1 MVDMGVSEHESMSR
15 DIVQTQSWHEDN
27 QPCSIEHLNQIVQAA
42 LTQPHRNSRRTYTIW
57 LPLNEQEPIR
67 SDWQNLLDE
76 NQEDYGSYIGEGDKV
91 NQTFTHV
98 KTTMVWVDTVHQ
110 GGWEETIGDGS
121 YSWIEPAETKEQFW
135 APDHSHRRRYPSII
149 LSCQAAARKAVDL
162 GYYIAYNN
170 CFMKP
175 HWQPKYVEKF
185 GDKFGDPCE
194 FVIAL
199 HIGTKPKE
207 YRNNPDCLEH
217 NTKIVVEEDTTMI
230 KPKFHPGCIVQSYNN

>member
-1 MVDMGVSEHESMSR
+1 M
-15 DIVQTQSWHEDN
+15 
-27 QPCSIEHLNQIVQAA
+27 
-42 LTQPHRNSRRTYTIW
+42 Y
-57 LPLNEQEPIR
+57 
-67 SDWQNLLDE
+67 
-76 NQEDYGSYIGEGDKV
+76 
-91 NQTFTHV
+91 
-98 KTTMVWVDTVHQ
+98 
-110 GGWEETIGDGS
+110 
-121 YSWIEPAETKEQFW
+121 
-135 APDHSHRRRYPSII
+135 RRRYPSII
-149 LSCQAAARKAVDL
+149 LSCQSAARKAVDL

-185 GDKFGDPCE
+185 GDKFGNPCE